1 MVVGDRGASHIV
13 HISVAEA
20 GFDNMHVEQVQL
32 PLVALGSLIAAADQ
46 SKATTGEEA
55 TMFVDELASGF
66 WLRVNVGKEAS
77 ALESTCLR
85 AIFSAG
91 VSANVEIAAIVNMKV
106 GRTVVW
112 RARAVAFGSWVTA
125 MFGCLLDSPSDF
137 TSVANDGVA
146 SGVIG
151 AAGVAASG

>member
-1 MVVGDRGASHIV
+1 M
-13 HISVAEA
+13 HISITEA
-20 GFDNMHVEQVQL
+20 GFDSMHVEQVQL
-32 PLVALGSLIAAADQ
+32 PPMALGGLIAVAADQ
-46 SKATTGEEA
+46 SKATTGE
-55 TMFVDELASGF
+55 MFVDELASGF
-66 WLRVNVGKEAS
+66 WLRVYVGKEAS

-91 VSANVEIAAIVNMKV
+91 VSVNVEIAAIVNVKV

-112 RARAVAFGSWVTA
+112 RARAVAFGSRVTA
-125 MFGCLLDSPSDF
+125 MVGCLLDSPSDF

-146 SGVIG
+146 MGVIG

>member
-1 MVVGDRGASHIV
+1 M

-20 GFDNMHVEQVQL
+20 GFDSMHVEQVQL
-32 PLVALGSLIAAADQ
+32 PPTALGGLIAAADQ
-46 SKATTGEEA
+46 SKATTGEETA
-55 TMFVDELASGF
+55 IFVDELASGF

-91 VSANVEIAAIVNMKV
+91 VRLNVEIAAIVNVKV
-106 GRTVVW
+106 GKTVVW
-112 RARAVAFGSWVTA
+112 RARAVAFGSRVTV
-125 MFGCLLDSPSDF
+125 MFGCLLDSPSDL

-146 SGVIG
+146 TGVIE
-151 AAGVAASG
+151 AVGVAASG